1 MIDID
6 CDYMELSME
15 DVPDKV
21 RHLINQEMLDK
32 YNKELP
38 SKEVIENY
46 KNERR
51 FYERVKQ
58 DSVTLLG
65 GFFKK
70 IIGACRL
77 CAPLYIA

>member
-1 MIDID
+1 MELLILKFLFFEGNFIDID

-15 DVPDKV
+15 DVPDEA
-21 RHLINQEMLDK
+21 RHMISQEMLDK

-51 FYERVKQ
+51 FYEQAKQ
-58 DSVTLLG
+58 HPFVIE
-65 GFFKK
+65 FE
-70 IIGACRL
+70 
-77 CAPLYIA
+77 